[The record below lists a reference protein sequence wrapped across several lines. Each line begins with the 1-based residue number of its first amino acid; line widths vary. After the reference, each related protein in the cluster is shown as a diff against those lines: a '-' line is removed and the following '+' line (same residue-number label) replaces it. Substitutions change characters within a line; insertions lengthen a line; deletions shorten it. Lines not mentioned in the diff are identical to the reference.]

1 MKRFLKNP
9 IGVLFIVLLLAEALL
24 DHYYGSPLEWVMDKI
39 MVLPGIIIA
48 LSLHEFA
55 HAKVADLCGDPTPR
69 SQGRVTINPLAH
81 IDIFGFIALFF
92 IGFGWGRAVE
102 INPRNFKNPRRDE
115 LLVGLAGV
123 TMNFILAIV
132 FMGILKLLLTF
143 SPQFLYSDLGG
154 IVILILQKIIL
165 INLVLMVFNLIPV
178 PPLDGFNVAA
188 EIFHFRYKP
197 IYYTLYDKGF
207 IILMILI
214 LFNITGMILSPI
226 VTVLYQFLLFL
237 FQLM

>member
-1 MKRFLKNP
+1 MKRFLQNP

-24 DHYYGSPLEWVMDKI
+24 DRYYGSPLEWFMDKI
-39 MVLPGIIIA
+39 MILPGIIIG
-48 LSLHEFA
+48 LSMHEFA

-69 SQGRVTINPLAH
+69 LQGRVTINPLAH
-81 IDIFGFIALFF
+81 IDLFGFISLFF

-102 INPRNFKNPRRDE
+102 IDPRNFKNPRRDE

-123 TMNFILAIV
+123 TMNLFLAIL
-132 FMGILKLLLTF
+132 FTGLLKILFLF
-143 SPQFLYSDLGG
+143 SPQFLYGDLGG
-154 IVILILQKIIL
+154 ILISVFQKVIL

-188 EIFHFRYKP
+188 EIFGFRYKP

-207 IILMILI
+207 LILMILI

-226 VTVLYQFLLFL
+226 VTAVYQFLLFA
-237 FQLM
+237 FQLI

>member
-1 MKRFLKNP
+1 MKRFLQNP
-9 IGVLFIVLLLAEALL
+9 IGILFIILLLAEALL
-24 DHYYGSPLEWVMDKI
+24 DHYYGTPMEWIMDKI
-39 MVLPGIIIA
+39 MILPGIIIG
-48 LSLHEFA
+48 LSFHEFA

-69 SQGRVTINPLAH
+69 LQGRVTINPLAH
-81 IDIFGFIALFF
+81 VDLFGFIALFF

-102 INPRNFKNPRRDE
+102 IDPRNFKNPRRDE

-123 TMNFILAIV
+123 TMNLILAIL
-132 FMGILKLLLTF
+132 FTAIMKILFTF
-143 SPQFLYSDLGG
+143 SPQFLYTGLGE
-154 IVILILQKIIL
+154 IVISILQKVVL

-188 EIFHFRYKP
+188 ELFHFRYKQ

-207 IILMILI
+207 LILMVLI

-226 VTVLYQFLLFL
+226 VTAIYRLLLFL
-237 FQLM
+237 FQLI